1 MKNIIARVSYTEKN
15 VNSVKSLF
23 PPFLFP
29 WARREEDKCVPKY
42 PRDIP
47 ALLSIDAQPNRSI
60 PQILKNEI
68 KIQ

>member
-1 MKNIIARVSYTEKN
+1 MKNIIARAYTEKH

-23 PPFLFP
+23 PPFLCP
-29 WARREEDKCVPKY
+29 WARRVGDKCVPKY